1 MPVNT
6 PIYMDHHATTPVDP
20 RVVEA
25 MLPYFTEIFGNAAS
39 IDHLHGHAAQEA
51 VEKSRGAIAQF
62 IGARSAEEIVFTSGA
77 TESDNIALVG
87 VAEAYGHKGNH
98 IITSAVEHK
107 AVLDTSSTWPER
119 ESSDRSAS
127 GPVWNG
133 RPVRRWK
140 AITDKTILVSIMM
153 ANNEIGTIQPVKE
166 IGRIAKEHGVFF
178 HTDAAQAVGHIP
190 VDVEDMNID
199 LMSFTAHTRFMAPR
213 VSELFTFAEGRPRVK
228 LAPSHARRWTRKGG
242 SLGHTQCARNCWFFE
257 CLVRDRRTKKWMN
270 GREETPTVGQIGWN
284 REFRRSHLWGSR
296 GTGIQPSP
304 ACPKTS
310 TYIFPG
316 YREPSYCVCVEERDS
331 RHFLNWIRLYN
342 VPLSNRVTLLKLSAS
357 ERIARVWLSLRYWS
371 WAASIVTRTFSKRV
385 IELRYIELWQT
396 TYERFLTN
404 AFTRI

>member
-51 VEKSRGAIAQF
+51 VQASRESIARF
-62 IGARSAEEIVFTSGA
+62 IGASASDEIIFTSGA

-107 AVLDTSSTWPER
+107 AVLDTLEYLTGKGIKVTVLPVDQYGMVDP
-119 ESSDRSAS
+119 SDVA
-127 GPVWNG
+127 
-133 RPVRRWK
+133 K

-178 HTDAAQAVGHIP
+178 HSDAAQAVGHIP

-199 LMSFTAHTRFMAPR
+199 LMSFTSHKIYGPKGIGALYVRR
-213 VSELFTFAEGRPRVK
+213 RRPRVK
-228 LAPSHARRWTRKGG
+228 PAPIIHGGGHERGIRSGTLNVPGIVGFSSALEIADQEMETEGRRLSGCT
-242 SLGHTQCARNCWFFE
+242 N
-257 CLVRDRRTKKWMN
+257 WME
-270 GREETPTVGQIGWN
+270 G
-284 REFRRSHLWGSR
+284 EFRRSLSGIERNGHPTARLPQNLNIYIPGIESRAIVFALKNEVSLSTGS
-296 GTGIQPSP
+296 
-304 ACPKTS
+304 ACT
-310 TYIFPG
+310 TATV
-316 YREPSYCVCVEERDS
+316 EPSHVIKALGFGEDRAYG
-331 RHFLNWIRLYN
+331 
-342 VPLSNRVTLLKLSAS
+342 
-357 ERIARVWLSLRYWS
+357 SLRFGLGRFNSNQDVLEATSY
-371 WAASIVTRTFSKRV
+371 VTRAV
-385 IELRYIELWQT
+385 AD

-404 AFTRI
+404 AFTPNLNKAS